1 MVLCWYLGALSLNN
15 KRDKG
20 EGVKQSVYSSSL
32 DQTVMRLIIIVSWL
46 VTWVLLGEKEVDAAW
61 VVISTHYKIFI
72 VQTCCFQNP
81 W

>member
-1 MVLCWYLGALSLNN
+1 MVLGWYLGALSLNI
-15 KRDKG
+15 KRNRG

-32 DQTVMRLIIIVSWL
+32 DQTVIRLIIITSRL
-46 VTWVLLGEKEVDAAW
+46 VRWVLLGEKEVDAAW

-72 VQTCCFQNP
+72 VQTCCSWNP

>member
-1 MVLCWYLGALSLNN
+1 MVLGWHLGALSLNI
-15 KRDKG
+15 KRNRG

-32 DQTVMRLIIIVSWL
+32 DQTVIRLIIITSRL
-46 VTWVLLGEKEVDAAW
+46 VRWVLLGEKEVDAAW

-72 VQTCCFQNP
+72 VQTCCSRNP